1 MQLKLLPYLQYVDEV
16 RYYIRPRHPINDTA
30 IRQFFMKKGQLNKGI
45 IGLFGSSP
53 VTPRDE
59 IGFRKIYSD
68 LVRDQKI
75 TTIFRPGER
84 TCNLDKGFCEGE
96 TINIKIIDKVGAD
109 WAKLPPET
117 ISFNR
122 KALILTAI
130 NKKIGELNSLDFR
143 GASPDIFDKQSLIYN
158 LGVTYNLPPSELTDD
173 SIITKTTFT
182 YL

>member
-1 MQLKLLPYLQYVDEV
+1 MTTDYTEKD
-16 RYYIRPRHPINDTA
+16 A
-30 IRQFFMKKGQLNKGI
+30 
-45 IGLFGSSP
+45 

-59 IGFRKIYSD
+59 IGFRKIYAD

-84 TCNLDKGFCEGE
+84 TCNFNKGFCEGE

-117 ISFNR
+117 TSFGG
-122 KALILTAI
+122 KALILTAT
-130 NKKIGELNSLDFR
+130 NKKISELTEEDFI

-158 LGVTYNLPPSELTDD
+158 LGLTYNLPPSELTDD
-173 SIITKTTFT
+173 SIITRTTFA

>member
-1 MQLKLLPYLQYVDEV
+1 MTSDHLVP
-16 RYYIRPRHPINDTA
+16 P
-30 IRQFFMKKGQLNKGI
+30 
-45 IGLFGSSP
+45 S

-84 TCNLDKGFCEGE
+84 TCNLNKGFCEGE

-109 WAKLPPET
+109 WADLPPITEP
-117 ISFNR
+117 SDQ
-122 KALILTAI
+122 KALILTVT
-130 NKKIGELNSLDFR
+130 NKEVGSLAVDDFT

-158 LGVTYNLPPSELTDD
+158 LGVIYNLPPSELTDD
-173 SIITKTTFT
+173 SIITKTTFS